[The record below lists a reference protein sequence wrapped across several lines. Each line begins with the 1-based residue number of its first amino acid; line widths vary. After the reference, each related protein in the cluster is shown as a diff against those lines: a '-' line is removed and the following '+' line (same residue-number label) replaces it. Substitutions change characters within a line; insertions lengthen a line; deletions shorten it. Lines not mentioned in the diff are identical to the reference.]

1 MDAGAQ
7 WPRFENED
15 IISRR
20 RKGTNLYMSSPT
32 IPQKTTLGWWLTSRT
47 RLLRSLACPKDQIAI
62 IHAKDGRL
70 ELEILPPPPNELTE
84 SVRQTYEQ
92 FKEAFDE
99 MKRLGD

>member
-1 MDAGAQ
+1 MVDVPNEIAQ
-7 WPRFENED
+7 E
-15 IISRR
+15 
-20 RKGTNLYMSSPT
+20 
-32 IPQKTTLGWWLTSRT
+32 LGVSEG
-47 RLLRSLACPKDQIAI
+47 SIAI

-70 ELEILPPPPNELTE
+70 ELEILPPNELTE

>member
-1 MDAGAQ
+1 
-7 WPRFENED
+7 
-15 IISRR
+15 
-20 RKGTNLYMSSPT
+20 MSSPT
-32 IPQKTTLGWWLTSRT
+32 IPQKTVLGWVVDVPNEIAQELGVPEGS
-47 RLLRSLACPKDQIAI
+47 IAI

-84 SVRQTYEQ
+84 SVRLTYEQ